1 MRQNYDFG
9 QDLLYP
15 ATPVVTTVREKIVSL
30 YHRINAWMDGKSTF
44 YSSISG
50 FAVTRRTALHIGIVL
65 PASLTVGVACAES
78 CILIS
83 LAALVTCCCILGKE
97 RAYHEK

>member
-44 YSSISG
+44 YTSISG

-65 PASLTVGVACAES
+65 PAAMAAVVIGADKS
-78 CILIS
+78 ILIS
-83 LAALVTCCCILGKE
+83 LAALVVCCCIIGKE
-97 RAYHEK
+97 RAHHER